1 METKPPNRV
10 NAPLLTV
17 DLGNTTCH
25 ARIFGGDRPRAAAL
39 PAREGLGSALAEW
52 LDAGPVPRSA
62 AVCAVGDAALEREL
76 HALLTARI
84 ATVAVDPDPGLH
96 LDVRSPAT
104 VGRDRLFAARGALS
118 LFAGPTIVVDAGTAL
133 TVDAVTPEGPP
144 GTVGT
149 FLGGAIAP
157 GPALLAEAL
166 ARGGARL
173 PMVAPRPGA
182 AALGKA
188 TEDALAA
195 GVGVGF
201 EGTVLRLVER
211 IAAECGFD
219 APRIA
224 LTGGALEFA
233 RGALIDSGRPVQV
246 EPELVGLGLRA
257 ACDRSTPR
265 AGAR

>member
-1 METKPPNRV
+1 M

-25 ARIFGGDRPRAAAL
+25 AQIFGGDSPRAAAL
-39 PAREGLGSALAEW
+39 PAREGLGAALAQW
-52 LDAGPVPRSA
+52 LDAGPAPESA
-62 AVCAVGDAALEREL
+62 AVCAVGDEALEREI

-84 ATVAVDPDPGLH
+84 ATVEVDPDPGLH

-104 VGRDRLFAARGALS
+104 VGCDRLFAARGALS
-118 LFAGPTIVVDAGTAL
+118 LLVGPTIVVDAGTAL

-157 GPALLAEAL
+157 GPALLADAL

-173 PMVAPRPGA
+173 PAVAPHPGA

-188 TEDALAA
+188 TEGALAA

-211 IAAECGFD
+211 IAEECGFD
-219 APRIA
+219 SPGVV
-224 LTGGALEFA
+224 LTGGALEFT
-233 RGALIDSGRPVQV
+233 RGALLESGRPLQIV
-246 EPELVGLGLRA
+246 PELVGLGLRA
-257 ACDRSTPR
+257 AWARSTPG